1 MFLHLRS
8 GRWPPGYELP
18 TEEALCRHYGVSRGT
33 LRQAIADLVAE
44 GYIERK
50 RGRGSFVSLPKLE
63 SGVVGSYSRFRVLG
77 PPLDAGGTIL
87 ACERMRA
94 DKDVATML
102 DLRTGTAI
110 WRLERVR
117 FTQQRPVAL
126 QTSFIPAELCP
137 RLDAQDLSTRHLVD
151 VLRDEYGVHLVS
163 AVEYVDPTVADGYAA
178 KALGVKLRTPL
189 FQIERITYAMND
201 RVVGVSPRAV
211 ARRCVSLSDRPAMNA
226 SHAAHRRPRPP
237 RRISAAGDHH
247 ARAGWRS
254 GARVGL
260 RIRGSVATRRWHA
273 RSVALRVHRPA
284 RVASGRPHRHRASLA
299 ERLGRRAG
307 NERASA

>member
-1 MFLHLRS
+1 MFTWSAHESPLSPAAPAEAETEGFSPRPGVALHYQIKEDMFLHLRS
-8 GRWPPGYELP
+8 GRWEPGYELP

-33 LRQAIADLVAE
+33 LRRAIADLVAE

-87 ACERMRA
+87 ACERMRS

-126 QTSFIPAELCP
+126 QTSFIPAEVCP

-151 VLRDEYGVHLVS
+151 VLRDEYGVNLVR
-163 AVEYVDPTVADGYAA
+163 AVEYVDPTVADDYAA

-189 FQIERITYAMND
+189 FRIERITYAMND
-201 RVVGVSPRAV
+201 HVV
-211 ARRCVSLSDRPAMNA
+211 
-226 SHAAHRRPRPP
+226 
-237 RRISAAGDHH
+237 
-247 ARAGWRS
+247 
-254 GARVGL
+254 
-260 RIRGSVATRRWHA
+260 
-273 RSVALRVHRPA
+273 
-284 RVASGRPHRHRASLA
+284 
-299 ERLGRRAG
+299 EYRRALLRG
-307 NERASA
+307 DAYRYRLDLR